1 MLPGALLMLFSD
13 KIVGICISF
22 MSTYIDSRY
31 SMYVGMAEKSNV
43 INFGLRMVI
52 LFLLCFFYR
61 RVQCEKRDKL
71 LAASTLCYLVGA
83 FNGSLFVR
91 ALEYVAIGNYGG
103 LALVHRAFSGT
114 RQSKFVAN
122 LLLYLAFMVIF
133 IRFFFPNAE
142 FLIDYHFFF

>member
-83 FNGSLFVR
+83 FNGSYLCVRWNMLPLAIMVGWLWYTGRFPVR
-91 ALEYVAIGNYGG
+91 A
-103 LALVHRAFSGT
+103 RAS
-114 RQSKFVAN
+114 
-122 LLLYLAFMVIF
+122 L
-133 IRFFFPNAE
+133 
-142 FLIDYHFFF
+142 